1 MRFPGRTL
9 FALGA
14 LAFVSA
20 MVFSPRTVF
29 EGATLGLKTW
39 WNIVFPSLLPFF
51 IISELLLGLGV
62 VRLLGALLEPVMRPL
77 FRLPGAASF
86 AVAVGYSSGYP
97 IGGAVTARLRSE
109 GLVTRVEAEH
119 LVAFTNNASP
129 LFVLVAV
136 AVGMFNQPAVGP
148 FILGIHYLA
157 NMLIGL
163 LLRFYAPA
171 GRSRPAAARRG
182 VWYRAWRGFL
192 DTEGRP
198 PGRILGEA
206 VQSSVQKL
214 TVIGGYIIFFAV
226 AIRLLA
232 HYGVLGLLARV
243 LGTVLTPLGLDAAL
257 FEPVVAGGLEMTLGT
272 RLAAEAPVPLLHK
285 LVAVQLIL
293 AWSGL
298 SIQAQV
304 AAFTA
309 GTDIRLRLYFAS
321 RVAHAALAGLITC
334 LLFPLW
340 APAAPAAVPAV
351 AVHLPPWGE
360 LLWISTAQALTL
372 PLALTSLGLAAV
384 CLRRLL
390 HGL

>member
-1 MRFPGRTL
+1 MRFAGRTL
-9 FALGA
+9 FAFGA
-14 LAFVSA
+14 LVFVSA
-20 MVFSPRTVF
+20 MVLSPRTVF
-29 EGATLGLKTW
+29 EGATLGLQTW

-62 VRLLGALLEPVMRPL
+62 VRLLGVLLEPVMRPL
-77 FRLPGAASF
+77 FHLPGAASF

-97 IGGAVTARLRSE
+97 IGGAVTARLRAE
-109 GLVTRVEAEH
+109 GLVTRAEAEH

-148 FILGIHYLA
+148 FILSVHYLT
-157 NMLIGL
+157 NLLLGL

-171 GRSRPAAARRG
+171 GRSRVAFARGIWRH
-182 VWYRAWRGFL
+182 AWRGFL
-192 DTEGRP
+192 ETEGCP
-198 PGRILGEA
+198 PGQILGEA
-206 VQSSVQKL
+206 VRSSVQKL
-214 TVIGGYIIFFAV
+214 MVIGGYIIFFAV

-232 HYGVLGLLARV
+232 HYGVLGLLARL
-243 LGTVLTPLGLDAAL
+243 LGTALAPFGLDPGL
-257 FEPVVAGGLEMTLGT
+257 FEPIVAGCLEMTLGT
-272 RLAAEAPVPLLHK
+272 KLAAEAPVPLLHK

-298 SIQAQV
+298 SIQAQM

-309 GTDIRLRLYFAS
+309 GTDIRLRLYLVS
-321 RVAHAALAGLITC
+321 RIGHAALAALVTC

-340 APAAPAAVPAV
+340 EPVAPAAVVPA
-351 AVHLPPWGE
+351 AGPHLPSWAE
-360 LLWISTAQALTL
+360 LLWVSTAHALIQ
-372 PLALTSLGLAAV
+372 PLFLASLGLATA

>member
-1 MRFPGRTL
+1 MRFAGRTL
-9 FALGA
+9 VALGA

-20 MVFSPRTVF
+20 MVLSPRTVF
-29 EGATLGLKTW
+29 EGATLGLETW

-51 IISELLLGLGV
+51 IVSELLLGLGV
-62 VRLLGALLEPVMRPL
+62 VRLLGVLLEPVMRPL

-97 IGGAVTARLRSE
+97 IGGAVTARLRLE

-136 AVGMFNQPAVGP
+136 AVGMFNQPAVGT
-148 FILGIHYLA
+148 FILGVHYLT
-157 NMLIGL
+157 NMSLGL

-171 GRSRPAAARRG
+171 GRSRAAFARG
-182 VWYRAWRGFL
+182 VWRRAWRGFL
-192 DTEGRP
+192 ETEGRP
-198 PGRILGEA
+198 PGQILGEA
-206 VQSSVQKL
+206 VRSSVQKL
-214 TVIGGYIIFFAV
+214 MVIGGYIIFFAV

-232 HYGVLGLLARV
+232 HFGILGFLARV
-243 LGTVLTPLGLDAAL
+243 LGAALAPFGLDPAL
-257 FEPVVAGGLEMTLGT
+257 FEPIIAGCLEMTLGT
-272 RLAAEAPVPLLHK
+272 KLAAEAPVPLLHK
-285 LVAVQLIL
+285 LVAIQFIL

-304 AAFTA
+304 AGFTA
-309 GTDIRLRLYFAS
+309 GTDIRLRLYLVS

-340 APAAPAAVPAV
+340 APAAPAAATSSI
-351 AVHLPPWGE
+351 HLPSWGE
-360 LLWISTAQALTL
+360 LLWVSTSLAFIL
-372 PLALTSLGLAAV
+372 PLALASLGLAVA